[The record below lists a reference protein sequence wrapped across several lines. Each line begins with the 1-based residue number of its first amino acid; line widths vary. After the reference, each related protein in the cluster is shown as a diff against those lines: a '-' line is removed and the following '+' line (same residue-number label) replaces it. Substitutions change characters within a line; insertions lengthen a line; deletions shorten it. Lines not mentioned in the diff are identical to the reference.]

1 MTVLPGRWMVVGLV
15 GVLVVVGC
23 GSDGERA
30 SGESSGEV
38 EVTLSSI
45 PFCAPMDLS
54 RGSDIG
60 RPANVDWPSSEFAG
74 RYSEA
79 LWEIGERYGSN
90 PAFAVVGNRPLGD
103 NVMEI
108 VVGLTGEDADLE
120 AEIEALIARK
130 VGAEFVEF
138 VQVRFEPTRFSAVEM
153 DAASR
158 QLSDRS
164 TWDPPLPWSG
174 GIRPQVL
181 PSGSI
186 MDVYRIELYDVTD
199 ADKLAERFDI
209 PPPYDIY
216 CIEPEPQSLAS
227 AELGDLS
234 DG

>member
-1 MTVLPGRWMVVGLV
+1 MVVGLV
-15 GVLVVVGC
+15 GLVGVLAVVGC

-30 SGESSGEV
+30 SGASSGEV
-38 EVTLSSI
+38 EVTVSSI

-138 VQVRFEPTRFSAVEM
+138 VQVRFETTRLSAAEV
-153 DAASR
+153 DAAWR
-158 QLSDRS
+158 MLSDRS
-164 TWDPPLPWSG
+164 TWDPALPWSG
-174 GIRPQVL
+174 GTSPQVL
-181 PSGSI
+181 PNGSI
-186 MDVYRIELYDVTD
+186 MDVVRISLYDVTD

-216 CIEPEPQSLAS
+216 CIEPEAQPQDQSILDD
-227 AELGDLS
+227 GS